1 MRVISL
7 GGGVQSTVM
16 CLLAEQ
22 GAFGVK
28 PDCAIFADTQWEP
41 HSVYNNIHWL
51 QSQVS
56 FPIITTSNGRS
67 LREDVINGVNAQGA
81 PWMTLP
87 VYLADSNGKSLG
99 INWRQCTK
107 NYKLDPIRR
116 EVQRLLGVR
125 PRQLL
130 SAETSIEMWLGI
142 TTDESMRVKTSRD
155 WWVTHR
161 YPLVDDFPMTR
172 DECQQWFAE
181 RYPERNLTR
190 SACIGCPF
198 RSSSSWLDIKSSEPE
213 LYEEAVKI
221 DAMLRSNGHNAS
233 RMFRKQAYLHQRRI
247 PLEDALTLDI
257 QESQEPNQFNN
268 ECEGHCGL

>member
-1 MRVISL
+1 M
-7 GGGVQSTVM
+7 QSTVM

-22 GAFGVK
+22 GVFGVK
-28 PDCAIFADTQWEP
+28 PDCAIFADTRWEP
-41 HSVYNNIHWL
+41 QSVYDNIHWL

-67 LREDVINGVNAQGA
+67 LREDVINGVNAQGN

-87 VYLADSNGKSLG
+87 VFLADGNGESMG

-130 SAETSIEMWLGI
+130 SAETSVEMWLGI
-142 TTDESMRVKTSRD
+142 TTDESMRIKTSRD

-161 YPLVDDFPMTR
+161 YPLVDDVPMTR
-172 DECQQWFAE
+172 DQCQHWFAE

-190 SACIGCPF
+190 SACVGCPF
-198 RSSSSWLDIKSSEPE
+198 RSSSSWLDIKGSEPE

-221 DAMLRSNGHNAS
+221 DAMLIPFRSDVSMKELVAV
-233 RMFRKQAYLHQRRI
+233 
-247 PLEDALTLDI
+247 
-257 QESQEPNQFNN
+257 
-268 ECEGHCGL
+268 